1 MKPADLARILID
13 RFDSDS
19 LIEPPPTRLQERIQ
33 AIFLIWLNSYWND
46 FHSRR
51 TRKLITRFL
60 NRIAKEQVLRPI
72 SDSLRPLIGR
82 LPPVEDPDAHWGM
95 VDDQDDDEDSDSDS
109 DSDDDIFEE
118 CEPVPTTDDADQEEE
133 TPTTVTSKNKKDS
146 GYSADSFSVF
156 GFFGVG
162 GGNNNNNETKD
173 TQDSKSI
180 SEGCKLDEAAP
191 PLKRTSSSSSFSLF
205 GRSRKSSISSSF
217 GFLFGL
223 SPMTAAKP
231 EQQPSPPEKKEK
243 PVQQPPTTPEPTPVK
258 KVINTPPPPSRPK
271 SPALSISSSTHS
283 LRRRPSVDVRST
295 TEGKNNDKRASR
307 AEFAG
312 GLINIDLHCGMSTS
326 PSWTSF
332 GANTVAS
339 STTSYMSTF
348 GNNNPPTQPRNE
360 KEANNQIYKMMM
372 DLPDSVVANQLTWIE
387 AELFGKIKA
396 REFIRNI
403 WAPGQQ
409 SRPSSVSSEDQIKA
423 GSAVVASIA
432 HFNFISA
439 WVATMIVTQAK
450 VNKRAALLQ
459 KFMSIAVELRNHN
472 NYNSLM
478 AVLAGLNSAPVLRLK
493 QTREAMTDKKIYKQF
508 QSLERL
514 MSSDRS
520 FSSYRLALKASEP
533 PGVPYLG
540 IHNQDLIS
548 LAEGNKDFRAD
559 GTIHWDKFRLMG
571 ECIVAMM
578 KFQCPAYDIEP
589 DGRILRFIADFEI
602 LSEDEQ
608 YKRSNLVEPRLKSSS
623 TNRLRDLW
631 LRM

>member
-118 CEPVPTTDDADQEEE
+118 CEPVPTADDVDDDDADQEEE
-133 TPTTVTSKNKKDS
+133 ETPATVTSKNKKDS

-162 GGNNNNNETKD
+162 GGSSNNNNEKKD

-180 SEGCKLDEAAP
+180 SEGCKLDEEAP

-231 EQQPSPPEKKEK
+231 DTQQQQPPPPEKKEK
-243 PVQQPPTTPEPTPVK
+243 PVQQPPPPTPKSAPVK
-258 KVINTPPPPSRPK
+258 KVVNTPSPPSRPK

-283 LRRRPSVDVRST
+283 LRRRPSIDVRST
-295 TEGKNNDKRASR
+295 TDGKNSDKRASR

-312 GLINIDLHCGMSTS
+312 GLINIDLHCGMSAS

-348 GNNNPPTQPRNE
+348 GNNNPPAQARNE

-372 DLPDSVVANQLTWIE
+372 DIPDSVIANQLTWIE
-387 AELFGKIKA
+387 AELFGKIK
-396 REFIRNI
+396 
-403 WAPGQQ
+403 
-409 SRPSSVSSEDQIKA
+409 VC
-423 GSAVVASIA
+423 
-432 HFNFISA
+432 
-439 WVATMIVTQAK
+439 
-450 VNKRAALLQ
+450 
-459 KFMSIAVELRNHN
+459 
-472 NYNSLM
+472 
-478 AVLAGLNSAPVLRLK
+478 
-493 QTREAMTDKKIYKQF
+493 
-508 QSLERL
+508 
-514 MSSDRS
+514 
-520 FSSYRLALKASEP
+520 
-533 PGVPYLG
+533 
-540 IHNQDLIS
+540 LICH
-548 LAEGNKDFRAD
+548 
-559 GTIHWDKFRLMG
+559 I
-571 ECIVAMM
+571 
-578 KFQCPAYDIEP
+578 
-589 DGRILRFIADFEI
+589 
-602 LSEDEQ
+602 
-608 YKRSNLVEPRLKSSS
+608 
-623 TNRLRDLW
+623 
-631 LRM
+631 